1 MELIFKEIDPNK
13 IIIEQN
19 KEILDIHKDISD
31 LAEISKILNNNIS
44 CQFDTINL
52 LENSTTITNKQIEIT
67 EQCVLD
73 TKNIKEN
80 KPNTNN
86 FFIVLMLAGLAIGM
100 PIGFVITTTATGALI
115 GLGTG
120 GILGTSI
127 GYIIEGK
134 KITSYF

>member
-1 MELIFKEIDPNK
+1 MELIFKEIDPDK

-44 CQFDTINL
+44 SQFDNINL
-52 LENSTTITNKQIEIT
+52 LEQSSNISNKQIELT
-67 EQCVLD
+67 EQHLLD
-73 TKNIKEN
+73 TKIIKEN
-80 KPNTNN
+80 KPNSNN

-115 GLGTG
+115 GLSTG
-120 GILGTSI
+120 GILGSSI
-127 GYIIEGK
+127 GYVIETIK
-134 KITSYF
+134 K

>member
-31 LAEISKILNNNIS
+31 LAEISKILNNNIYS
-44 CQFDTINL
+44 QFDTINL
-52 LENSTTITNKQIEIT
+52 LEQSSNISNKQIELT
-67 EQCVLD
+67 EQCLLD
-73 TKNIKEN
+73 TKIIKEN
-80 KPNTNN
+80 KQNSNN

-115 GLGTG
+115 GLSTG
-120 GILGTSI
+120 GILGSSI
-127 GYIIEGK
+127 GYVIETIK
-134 KITSYF
+134 K